1 MNRVCGEKQMNL
13 TELIKKL
20 KEIENE
26 KGGDIICCTYDSVL
40 EDYTENLCLEI
51 VDDDYYLDENN
62 EPKEDKIILF

>member
-20 KEIENE
+20 QEIENE
-26 KGGDIICCTYDSVL
+26 KGGSVL